1 MRHRFRQILYDI
13 RQQPLISAVTLV
25 TTSLAV
31 FLIMVIVINQRVK
44 TVPFPP
50 ESCRDRLLIA
60 NNMSAKSIDGHGAGS
75 GSLDYGTARRLYSG
89 LDGVEKISYMK
100 HNLDW
105 QFAHGTEPQSMGVRV
120 RTTDAAFFRIFDHQL
135 TAGRFFTDDEANAG
149 QSLAVITEE
158 TARKV
163 FGTTDCIGARLML
176 NRVPRTVVGV
186 IRNHSAL
193 ASSARGDVF
202 LPYKP
207 NSNDAWLKVLGE
219 TSVALLV
226 KEGVDFQRIRD
237 QVHIRLAKLTAEL
250 KPQGLELLP
259 EYPGVREQDLL
270 LDRYAISKDTTIFDH
285 NAPTLASDPFR
296 YVLYL
301 LLLIVPAINLSSML
315 HSRLHKRFREIG
327 IRRAFGCT
335 RISILRDI
343 IGENFLITLAGGLL
357 GIAAGVTFAMTYTGL
372 YETSDNAG
380 AILTPDISAVIN
392 WGTVLITLAVCLL
405 LNILSAAIPAWHAS
419 RMNPADA
426 IRSL

>member
-1 MRHRFRQILYDI
+1 MSFRQILYDI
-13 RQQPLISAVTLV
+13 RQQPLISAVTFV
-25 TTSLAV
+25 TTALAV
-31 FLIMVIVINQRVK
+31 FLIMVIVITQRVK

-60 NNMSAKSIDGHGAGS
+60 REFSVRAANGHGAGS
-75 GSLDYGTARRLYSG
+75 GPLAYETARRLYSG

-100 HNLDW
+100 RNLEW
-105 QFAHGTEPQSMGVRV
+105 QFAHGTEPQSMSVRV
-120 RTTDAAFFRIFDHQL
+120 RTTDAAFFSIFDHQL
-135 TAGRFFTDDEANAG
+135 TAGRFFTDYEASTG

-163 FGTTDCIGARLML
+163 FGTTDCIGAQLML
-176 NRVPRTVVGV
+176 NRLPRTVVGV

-207 NSNDAWLKVLGE
+207 NSKASWLKVMGE

-237 QVHIRLAKLTAEL
+237 QVHTRLVALTAEL
-250 KPQGLELLP
+250 KPQGYELLP
-259 EYPGVREQDLL
+259 EFVSVREQDLL
-270 LDRYAISKDTTIFDH
+270 LDQFAISKYATIFSH
-285 NAPTLASDPFR
+285 NAPTLSSDHYR
-296 YVLYL
+296 YLLYL

-315 HSRLHKRFREIG
+315 HCRLQKRFREIG

-335 RISILRDI
+335 RTGILRNI

-357 GIAAGVTFAMTYTGL
+357 GVAAGVTFAMTYTGL
-372 YETSDNAG
+372 YQTQDNAD

-392 WGTVLITLAVCLL
+392 WGTVSIFLAVCLL
-405 LNILSAAIPAWHAS
+405 LNILSAVIPAWHAS
-419 RMNPADA
+419 RMNPAEA
-426 IRSL
+426 IKSL